1 MTFVQ
6 IIDYKTSRQ
15 DDLNQLLDRYVSQS
29 QGKRTVTHSIVG
41 RDREAENHFVDVV
54 EFPSYEDAMKN
65 SQLPET
71 DTMFQEM
78 VALCEGMPTFT
89 NLDVVRDE
97 NLNKMLV
104 DRMFDE
110 LAITGDRALAE
121 EIFASDYIDHDIF
134 QADPDAQGRD
144 AIMADLTMWRSSFGD
159 MSFTK
164 EQQIAEGDFVTTL
177 WTWNATHN
185 GEFMGLAPT
194 GKKVSA
200 TGSTTFRCRDGMIA
214 EGWWHYDIMGMMR
227 QLGMDP
233 MKSMGS

>member
-29 QGKRTVTHSIVG
+29 QGKRTVTHSVVG
-41 RDREAENHFVDVV
+41 KDREAENHYVDVV

-71 DTMFQEM
+71 DTMFREM

-104 DRMFDE
+104 DKVFQDIAMEGKLNLLDE
-110 LAITGDRALAE
+110 L
-121 EIFASDYIDHDIF
+121 FASDYIDHDVGHDETTIT
-134 QADPDAQGRD
+134 GRNVMHED
-144 AIMADLTMWRSSFGD
+144 MRMWRAAFD
-159 MSFTK
+159 MTFETVA
-164 EQQIAEGDFVTTL
+164 QLAEGDFVTTV
-177 WTWNATHN
+177 WTWRGTHK
-185 GEFMGLAPT
+185 GEFMGVAPT
-194 GKKVSA
+194 GK
-200 TGSTTFRCRDGMIA
+200 TYEIPGTTTFRCADGEIT
-214 EGWWHYDIMGMMR
+214 EGWWHYDIGRLMREMGVS
-227 QLGMDP
+227 GMP
-233 MKSMGS
+233 GS